1 MADSLF
7 VREIIRARKTISSI
21 SLEAN
26 SFAAVFSSKVFSRYK
41 DIRFYPVYSI
51 LAVAQRERENGSF
64 QFSESTDRYPVGG

>member
-1 MADSLF
+1 MADTLF
-7 VREIIRARKTISSI
+7 VRPINYSCEKNDI

-51 LAVAQRERENGSF
+51 LAVAQRQRENGSF